1 MPNNLVWVIL
11 QINLSSWPI
20 IKSIVLFVVKC
31 IKYVL
36 LKFKESRFILRH
48 LFKIVKVLRTL
59 ILKSIKPVC
68 ATKMLVSSA
77 NFMGFGLSFI
87 ILGRSFM
94 HMRESR
100 GPKSEPCR
108 TPHNNLDQHETL

>member
-1 MPNNLVWVIL
+1 MS
-11 QINLSSWPI
+11 SSWSTI
-20 IKSIVLFVVKC
+20 IQIKTIVLFVVKC

-48 LFKIVKVLRTL
+48 LFKIMKVLQ
-59 ILKSIKPVC
+59 ILLMKSIKLVC

-87 ILGRSFM
+87 ISGRSFM

-100 GPKSEPCR
+100 GPKAEPCG
-108 TPHNNLDQHETL
+108 TPCNNLDQHETL